1 MLLWYRALLRCGIL
15 LSSYRP
21 MSYRLRYWLHRSGS
35 SAVRTLFVLLRRE
48 LSPSSP
54 FQEVPSSL
62 LVAGLGSYAVRLSS
76 LPPLS
81 PGRGYLVPDDVY
93 KGLVKIG
100 IPLDSPTFYT
110 VCEAEKAAFDEAE
123 NKREEEEAKDDPV
136 DSDAE
141 EGDDDDAA
149 DEADSDDADPKSE
162 TKEDVTAAAEENVK
176 NEL

>member
-1 MLLWYRALLRCGIL
+1 MIEAVFSNKKMYNAEMTVVMASRSSNYCLFNKLFQTWRGVVDIL
-15 LSSYRP
+15 FQT
-21 MSYRLRYWLHRSGS
+21 MSTSHQFEKYAIHDQC
-35 SAVRTLFVLLRRE
+35 
-48 LSPSSP
+48 
-54 FQEVPSSL
+54 FQ
-62 LVAGLGSYAVRLSS
+62 
-76 LPPLS
+76 
-81 PGRGYLVPDDVY
+81 
-93 KGLVKIG
+93 GLVKIG

-123 NKREEEEAKDDPV
+123 NKREEEEAKDGPV

-176 NEL
+176 DEL